1 MRRLSTAST
10 STTASAAIGAAA
22 LVGGAW
28 AWALAATA
36 TSAVQAA
43 EARALGPGHT
53 AAMPGEDELVL
64 LAHDVR
70 LAAMAALWCALPL
83 LLTHPPV
90 LPRRPGAGPG
100 GRRTR
105 PPFAAWVGAGVA
117 IVLANALLGPVV
129 DAGPPALAA
138 VLLLAA
144 VAAGTAAG
152 AAAGTGLRSG
162 AAPSTGA
169 RWWWLTGSGALAA
182 GTAWTALAQDL
193 DGERYAPFLPQQ
205 VAGANALAVLVLLAT
220 SAAAALAAARAA
232 PPRTDPVPRRAALP
246 HPALAVVPT
255 ALAAVLL
262 LDPAG
267 VLPNAWSDPWR
278 MGPALVAALAPFPLV
293 AGPGLRAP
301 SRRRVGT
308 TALVLVAV
316 AALST
321 VALPVLAAVVVV
333 GGMLGLLITAPAGAY
348 VNYDGLPMTG
358 AGGLVALGALVV
370 LVVLTGERGERGT
383 PAAQRSPV

>member
-1 MRRLSTAST
+1 M
-10 STTASAAIGAAA
+10 SAAIGAAA
-22 LVGGAW
+22 LAGGAW

-53 AAMPGEDELVL
+53 AAMPGEDELAL

-83 LLTHPPV
+83 LLTHPSV

-100 GRRTR
+100 GPRTG
-105 PPFAAWVGAGVA
+105 PPFAPWVGAGVA
-117 IVLANALLGPVV
+117 IVLANALLGPAV

-138 VLLLAA
+138 VLVLAA

-152 AAAGTGLRSG
+152 AAAGTGLRPG
-162 AAPSTGA
+162 PAPSAGA

-182 GTAWTALAQDL
+182 GTAWTALVQDL

-220 SAAAALAAARAA
+220 SAAGALAAGSSSEGAGAGA
-232 PPRTDPVPRRAALP
+232 PRRVRSLPRT
-246 HPALAVVPT
+246 ALAVVPT

-267 VLPNAWSDPWR
+267 VLPDAWSDPWR
-278 MGPALVAALAPFPLV
+278 VGPALVAALAPFPLI

-321 VALPVLAAVVVV
+321 VALPVLAPVIVV
-333 GGMLGLLITAPAGAY
+333 GGMLGLLLTAPAGTY

-370 LVVLTGERGERGT
+370 LVVLTGERSERGA